1 MTASEI
7 RRIANAV
14 MAAKDEREKP
24 IKWLNAQQ
32 AADYMGVSLSY
43 VRKNIKDIPHTKM
56 GRMCRFTHEGLN
68 KYLMRE

>member
-1 MTASEI
+1 MTTNEI
-7 RRIANAV
+7 RRIAHAV
-14 MAAKDEREKP
+14 MEAKNEKAKP

-32 AADYMGVSLSY
+32 AAEYMGVSLSY

-68 KYLMRE
+68 KYLLRE